1 MPLKKSIS
9 HYQKKISFLCKE
21 RLRVEKLKILERK
34 LLFSG
39 FTLIAGLDEAG
50 RGALAGPVVAAA
62 VVIKDINTFFI
73 ADLKDSKKI
82 AERKREYLYELIME
96 RACNVGIGS
105 VDSET
110 IDKVNILEATLLAMK
125 RAINSLKQCPDY
137 LLIDAI
143 KIPYI
148 SIPQDSLIRGENRS
162 ISIAAASVVAKV
174 YRDRLMR
181 EYHKMYPSYQFDQ
194 HKGYGTK
201 KHLQAIRAGGT
212 CPIHRKTFSGV
223 LSDNLKN
230 GTKKDFV

>member
-9 HYQKKISFLCKE
+9 YYQKKIGFLYQE
-21 RLRVEKLKILERK
+21 RLRIEKLKILERK

-39 FTLIAGLDEAG
+39 FTFIAGIDEAG

-62 VVIKDINTFFI
+62 VVIKDIDTFFI
-73 ADLKDSKKI
+73 PDLKDSKKI

-96 RACNVGIGS
+96 RACHVGIGS

-137 LLIDAI
+137 LLVDAI
-143 KIPYI
+143 KIPYT
-148 SIPQDSLIRGENRS
+148 SIPQDSLISGEDRS

-174 YRDRLMR
+174 HRDRLMR
-181 EYHKMYPSYQFDQ
+181 EYHKIYPSYQFGQ
-194 HKGYGTK
+194 HKGYGTQ
-201 KHLQAIRAGGT
+201 KHLQAIRTDGI
-212 CPIHRKTFSGV
+212 CPIHRKTFNGV

-230 GTKKDFV
+230 STKKDFK